1 MALHA
6 NRVRHLARPR
16 CLRHVSM
23 PREVVTALK
32 QVQGLCAQGVI
43 RLHHA
48 DPSGEIDT
56 WCTAP
61 IRHHLLLP
69 HLYVRTNALMK
80 SLSAFVL
87 YGGEMHVERITGVL
101 GARVEAGPLQQL
113 SVGELAEL
121 RALACEHEV
130 IIVPGQ
136 SLTPLEQ
143 VEFSRRLGPAADS
156 PFIEPSP
163 DHPEVIKVLKE
174 ASDGNA
180 FNFGGA
186 WHSDFSFQS
195 TPPSFTVLHALDI
208 PPYGGDTLWS
218 SMTAA
223 YRALSSQHQ
232 EQLAPLS
239 AVHTARDAYSPK
251 MQPLH
256 SGLSSMNIVCDE
268 SANNTEIHPLVTTHG
283 ETGKKVL
290 FYNRAY
296 VRDLLG
302 VADEIEKLR
311 LMDWLHLH
319 TTDAKF
325 TVRHKWSV
333 GDVAIWDNRSTQHNA
348 LNDYAG
354 FRRELH
360 RTTVRGERPVA

>member
-1 MALHA
+1 M
-6 NRVRHLARPR
+6 RV
-16 CLRHVSM
+16 
-23 PREVVTALK
+23 T
-32 QVQGLCAQGVI
+32 
-43 RLHHA
+43 RL
-48 DPSGEIDT
+48 
-56 WCTAP
+56 
-61 IRHHLLLP
+61 
-69 HLYVRTNALMK
+69 
-80 SLSAFVL
+80 
-87 YGGEMHVERITGVL
+87 TGVL
-101 GARVEAGPLQQL
+101 GATVETGDVLALTDA
-113 SVGELAEL
+113 EFAEL
-121 RALACEHEV
+121 RAVVCEHQVVV
-130 IIVPGQ
+130 IPGQ
-136 SLTPLEQ
+136 SLSPLEQ
-143 VEFSRRLGPAADS
+143 VELSHRFGPAAES

-186 WHSDFSFQS
+186 WHSDFSFQAD
-195 TPPSFTVLHALDI
+195 PPSFTLLHALDI

-218 SMTAA
+218 SMVAA
-223 YRALSSQHQ
+223 HDALSADQKKKLSS
-232 EQLAPLS
+232 LA

-268 SANNTEIHPLVTTHG
+268 SANDHQIHPLITTHP
-283 ETGKKVL
+283 ETGRKVL

-296 VRDLLG
+296 VRDLVG

-311 LMDWLHLH
+311 LMEWLHLH

-325 TVRHKWSV
+325 TVRHKWSA
-333 GDVAIWDNRSTQHNA
+333 GDLAIWDNRSTQHYA

-360 RTTVRGERPVA
+360 RTTVAGSRPVA

>member
-1 MALHA
+1 
-6 NRVRHLARPR
+6 
-16 CLRHVSM
+16 
-23 PREVVTALK
+23 
-32 QVQGLCAQGVI
+32 
-43 RLHHA
+43 
-48 DPSGEIDT
+48 
-56 WCTAP
+56 
-61 IRHHLLLP
+61 
-69 HLYVRTNALMK
+69 MK
-80 SLSAFVL
+80 
-87 YGGEMHVERITGVL
+87 VERLTGVL
-101 GARVEAGPLQQL
+101 GARVVVDDLKHLSDAEFAQL
-113 SVGELAEL
+113 REI
-121 RALACEHEV
+121 ACEHEV
-130 IIVPGQ
+130 IFIPHQ
-136 SLTPLEQ
+136 NMSALEQ
-143 VEFSRRLGPAADS
+143 VEFSHRLGPAAES

-186 WHSDFSFQS
+186 WHSDFSFLK
-195 TPPSFTVLHALDI
+195 TPPSFTVLHGLDI

-223 YRALSSQHQ
+223 YAGLSPAQK
-232 EQLAPLS
+232 EQFAQIS

-251 MQPLH
+251 MQPIH

-268 SANNTEIHPLVTTHG
+268 SANDVCVHPLVTQHP
-283 ETGKKVL
+283 ETQRPVL

-302 VADEIEKLR
+302 IDGEEKIK
-311 LMDWLHLH
+311 LMEWLHLH

-333 GDVAIWDNRSTQHNA
+333 GDVAIWDNRSTQHYA

-360 RTTVRGERPVA
+360 RTTIAGEQPVPAGV